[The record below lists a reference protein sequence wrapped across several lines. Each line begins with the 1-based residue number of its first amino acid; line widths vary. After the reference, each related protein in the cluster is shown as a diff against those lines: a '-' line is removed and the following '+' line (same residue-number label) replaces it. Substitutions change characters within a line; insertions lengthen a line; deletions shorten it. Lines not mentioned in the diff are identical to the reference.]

1 MIRWVLLSALWS
13 VLALGAGAQ
22 EPGPDYKPLIDE
34 YHQTLEY
41 TNKDFTGKDWKAC
54 KAECEADRRCQAFT
68 HYKPV
73 NDGAR
78 CILRPGIGAGHTTRA
93 YSTISGIRE
102 TPVPELTPEQKFAAA
117 ERAKRSLEEV
127 VDLYAP
133 RMKPRKLTAAEKA
146 EANALLAKIH
156 DDPVWPD
163 VERLM
168 VLAES
173 GDKDAML
180 NLLKAFDGRPG
191 GSQSTVIW
199 FAPWE
204 SWFGSAQSGI
214 AARWAA
220 EYWTRHGADK
230 IAMGDLISADSIETG
245 HVLEYGVDVP
255 RDQKL
260 LGKMWDYYG
269 GETKRAPK
277 LKISVGKAYQG
288 EAALRA
294 KYDRLIAGRQNG
306 TERHPIVKDW
316 TEAYARRYPE
326 VAGSLAAAKTAE
338 EKRVQDEINMRMA
351 RVASFRENSQRVWN
365 ELSEKPNLT
374 REERLMLE
382 AHTGNLGDDYLEA
395 FAARY
400 PIEYDSSAD
409 RLCALGHASCSEAM
423 AAKNARR
430 AEQEA
435 KMAADAMA
443 IAAQSRAGDAAMA
456 AAIDSSPFVEVRTYD
471 RSGNF
476 VGTRTMTK
484 TQAEIIGATPD

>member
-1 MIRWVLLSALWS
+1 MIRWVLVSALLS
-13 VLALGAGAQ
+13 VLPLAAAAQ

-54 KAECEADRRCQAFT
+54 KAVCEADRRCQAFT

-93 YSTISGIRE
+93 YSTISGVRE
-102 TPVPELTPEQKFAAA
+102 TPVPELTAEQKFAAA

-146 EANALLAKIH
+146 EANTLLTKIH

-180 NLLKAFDGRPG
+180 NLLKALDGRAD

-230 IAMGDLISADSIETG
+230 VAMGFLMSADSLDTG
-245 HVLEYGVDVP
+245 HVIEYGVSVP

-260 LGKMWDYYG
+260 LGKMWDYYWG
-269 GETKRAPK
+269 KTKRTPK
-277 LKISVGKAYQG
+277 LKITVGKAYQG

-294 KYDRLIAGRQNG
+294 KYDRLVAGRQNG
-306 TERHPIVKDW
+306 TEGHPIVKDW

-351 RVASFRENSQRVWN
+351 RVAGFRENSQRVWN

-443 IAAQSRAGDAAMA
+443 IAAQARAGDAAMA
-456 AAIDSSPFVEVRTYD
+456 AAINSSPFVEVRTYD

-484 TQAEIIGATPD
+484 TQAEIIGATPN